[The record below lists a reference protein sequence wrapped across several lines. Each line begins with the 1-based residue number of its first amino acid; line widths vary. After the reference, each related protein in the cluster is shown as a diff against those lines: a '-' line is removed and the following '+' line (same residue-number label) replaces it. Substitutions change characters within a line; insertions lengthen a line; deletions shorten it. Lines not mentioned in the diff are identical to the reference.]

1 MPMSKTEEALVF
13 AAKNGNTKCF
23 EKLYKLYY
31 EKIYALALTVTKNA
45 SDAEDVLQ
53 ITFVKAWQNIDKL
66 NDPSAFS
73 TWLQRITI
81 NQCNSMLRGSKQNY
95 SIDDEG
101 ENGELLQIESDL
113 MLPEQYAE
121 RADLSIRLKEIIDE
135 LSVVQRETI
144 LLYYF
149 NDMSIEE
156 IAQTMDCSE
165 GTVKSR
171 LFLARKAI
179 KTEIEEQEKKTG
191 EKFYGI
197 AGVSLIPFAGMFIK
211 QIKSASLSGSEAA
224 NVFNRI
230 SNTIF
235 NTPLNPA
242 NVARLSDRAANAAQN
257 TNAQPIQQVAESLV
271 SSANT
276 SPSIPVNAVSSASK
290 SVFPLWAKIVSV
302 VAGVGVLIG
311 GGIFAWNKLKP
322 APSNPII
329 DAVVGDEFTYG
340 KYEQDNNTGNGK
352 ENITW
357 KVLERE
363 NDKLFVV
370 SKYVLDCVTYEEYN
384 PGFSWSDTGL
394 RSSLDS
400 DFYNNTFTDEEKKYI
415 SDAYVFSNEGS
426 NSKKEDTVVIDKVF
440 ILNEYETD
448 TYFSSKDERIAYAT
462 EYAMANGVETDKNN
476 HAIWWLR
483 SRAHENY
490 IGAVYED
497 GNADGERGG
506 HSGSSFGLRPAMWI
520 DAKAMAEN
528 HDAENVVQPVDT
540 RYLNDSLHNFLK
552 TFALHFMDGTYD
564 CENITED
571 SNILHG
577 VIGESECVDYGLYS
591 EELAVENSYDNWIDS
606 REISSPIKE
615 INDNRNPIYKKL
627 DAPAVDNILTGIFHC
642 TDDDIQKMRGWK
654 SDWNPYGYADGYY
667 YCSTGGHGDIGSEF
681 AYKDG
686 YYKDGC
692 CYYSFDYYRS
702 ETLWTNNFS
711 TEGISPSTTIYVK
724 ASLVAHEGK
733 PWWSLYYYSQSPF
746 SSNEPSVKSTG
757 FDNYALYR
765 DELKNHESK
774 IKEYEHYYRNANYLK
789 DNGEEVDTVAICDI
803 SGDTAPELLY
813 FIMGEDISGNECP
826 VIKICESNGGTIKEL
841 YTTSVDFS
849 PSADVAIVMNS
860 KTKEVYQFSDYQFAD
875 GGNTQI
881 FKLTFNDHKVE
892 AEEAFRYERRF
903 IIDNTSGHSEYT
915 YYLNSKEVN
924 KETYETAFSGFES
937 SIDSIILCCRTKMNF
952 GEIMENLQPSSMT
965 YNEALDYLD
974 SVKSSTTASDSTK
987 AQATTSET
995 KTTKETTFSIT
1006 QSEIDSEI
1014 EKIRTY
1020 YYSPSSGDTKKVIE
1034 KGQNNWNYSR
1044 DYRYHNGKLVF
1055 AFVFNGTEEHR
1066 LYFKDDHMIRYID
1079 ENHTTYDYP
1088 NTNKYSSWE
1097 KKVLAEAY

>member
-1 MPMSKTEEALVF
+1 MPMNKTEEALVF

-23 EKLYKLYY
+23 EELYKLYY
-31 EKIYALALTVTKNA
+31 EKIYALALTITKNA

-53 ITFVKAWQNIDKL
+53 ITFVKAWQNIYKL
-66 NDPSAFS
+66 NDPSAFN

-81 NQCNSMLRGSKQNY
+81 NQCNSMLRGGKQNY

-121 RADLSIRLKEIIDE
+121 RADLSVRLKAIIDE

-149 NDMSIEE
+149 NDMSIDE

-179 KTEIEEQEKKTG
+179 KTEITEQEKKTG

-197 AGVSLIPFAGMFIK
+197 AGVALIPFAGIFVK
-211 QIKSASLSGSEAA
+211 QIKIASLSGSEAA
-224 NVFNRI
+224 NVLNRI
-230 SNTIF
+230 SNTLF

-242 NVARLSDRAANAAQN
+242 NVARLSDRSANVVKN
-257 TNAQPIQQVAESLV
+257 TNAQPIQQVAESPV

-276 SPSIPVNAVSSASK
+276 SPGLSVNAVSTASK
-290 SVFPLWAKIVSV
+290 SGFPLWAKIVSV
-302 VAGVGVLIG
+302 VAGIGLLTG

-322 APSNPII
+322 SPSNPII

-340 KYEQDNNTGNGK
+340 KYEQDNNTENGK

-357 KVLERE
+357 RVLERE

-400 DFYNNTFTDEEKKYI
+400 DFYNNAFTEEEKKYI

-440 ILNEYETD
+440 ILNEFETE
-448 TYFSSKDERIAYAT
+448 TYFSSNDERIAYAT
-462 EYAMANGVETDKNN
+462 EYALANGVETDENN
-476 HAIWWLR
+476 HAVWWLR

-497 GNADGERGG
+497 GYADGERGG

-520 DAKAMAEN
+520 DTKALAESHN
-528 HDAENVVQPVDT
+528 ADNVVQPVDT

-642 TDDDIQKMRGWK
+642 TDDDIQKMRGWQ

-667 YCSTGGHGDIGSEF
+667 YCSTGGHGDMGSEF
-681 AYKDG
+681 TYSDG
-686 YYKDGC
+686 YYEDGC
-692 CYYSFDYYRS
+692 CYFTLNFYRS
-702 ETLWTNNFS
+702 EALWANNFS
-711 TEGISPSTTIYVK
+711 IEGISPTTTLYVK

-733 PWWSLYYYSQSPF
+733 PWWSLYYYSQTPF
-746 SSNEPSVKSTG
+746 SSDFKADTSTG
-757 FDNYALYR
+757 SDINALYR
-765 DELKNHESK
+765 DELMKNESK
-774 IKEYEHYYRNANYLK
+774 IKEYETNYK
-789 DNGEEVDTVAICDI
+789 DAVYLNDNDEIDSVAVCDI
-803 SGDTAPELLY
+803 FGDSSPELLY
-813 FIMGEDISGNECP
+813 LSIGEDISKNKCP
-826 VIKICESNGGTIKEL
+826 VIQICGSSGEKVDKL
-841 YTTSVDFS
+841 YLTRVDYS
-849 PSADVAIVMNS
+849 PSVDVAIVMNS

-875 GGNTQI
+875 GGNTQV
-881 FKLTFNDHKVE
+881 FKLTFNNHKVE
-892 AEEAFRYERRF
+892 AKEAFRYERSY

-924 KETYETAFSGFES
+924 KGTYETAFSGFES

-952 GEIMENLQPSSMT
+952 GKIMENLQPSSMT

-974 SVKSSTTASDSTK
+974 SMKSSTTASDSTK

-1079 ENHTTYDYP
+1079 ENHITYDYP
-1088 NTNKYSSWE
+1088 NTSKYSSWE